1 MTISSQTQYATGTL
15 TVQQQVCTYRQRLR
29 RLVQAQGGRQQ
40 GGADGKAGAAGIAT
54 LAPRA
59 SGGIP
64 PTLSAQSLGLLLD
77 HQDLVIAKV
86 TQQGV
91 V

>member
-1 MTISSQTQYATGTL
+1 MYCTL
-15 TVQQQVCTYRQRLR
+15 HAGRTYLHGVD
-29 RLVQAQGGRQQ
+29 RLVQAQGGGQH
-40 GGADGKAGAAGIAT
+40 GGADGKAGAAGIAA

-64 PTLSAQSLGLLLD
+64 PALSARTLGLLLD
-77 HQDLVIAKV
+77 HQDLVVAKV